1 MKTFATTTAFLVLTA
16 GTALAQ
22 VAAPATPATDAPAT
36 AVVTTA
42 PATTGMTMGTSAMQ
56 DGLFRAED
64 IEDRN
69 IYTLSRDGT
78 VRWNDDTVY
87 SNIDTNWENIGEI
100 EDVVLNQDGQM
111 VGLVA
116 DVGGW
121 LGIGAKE
128 VLIPLN
134 ELRPVLQDGEIS
146 YVTQMSEEQLKSFP
160 AVEDSYWGN

>member
-1 MKTFATTTAFLVLTA
+1 MKTFATTTAVLALTA

-22 VAAPATPATDAPAT
+22 VAAPATTATDAPAT

-42 PATTGMTMGTSAMQ
+42 PAATMGTSAAQ
-56 DGLFRAED
+56 DGLFRAND
-64 IEDRN
+64 IEDRE

-78 VRWNDDTVY
+78 VRWDNDTVY
-87 SNIDTNWENIGEI
+87 SKIDTNWENIGEI
-100 EDVVLNQDGQM
+100 EDVVLNAEGQM

-128 VLIPLN
+128 VLIPVN
-134 ELRPVLQDGEIS
+134 ELRPVLQDGKLS
-146 YVTQMSEEQLKSFP
+146 YVTQMSEDQLKNFP
-160 AVEDSYWGN
+160 AVEDSYWGK

>member
-1 MKTFATTTAFLVLTA
+1 MKTFATTTAVLALTA

-36 AVVTTA
+36 AVVTTTPAA
-42 PATTGMTMGTSAMQ
+42 PAATMGTSAAQ
-56 DGLFRAED
+56 DGLFRADD
-64 IEDRN
+64 IEDRE

-78 VRWNDDTVY
+78 VRWDNDTVY

-100 EDVVLNQDGQM
+100 EDVVLNAEGQM

-128 VLIPLN
+128 VLIPVN
-134 ELRPVLQDGEIS
+134 DLRPVLQEGKLS
-146 YVTQMSEEQLKSFP
+146 YVTQMSEEQLKNFP
-160 AVEDSYWGN
+160 AVEDSYWGK